1 MNYLI
6 QEESMWVYSDWTDED
21 VIKAGN
27 SNRFIIKNS
36 ITFSSSYNSTY
47 SVATY
52 LVSSQN
58 VPLEEFLI

>member
-1 MNYLI
+1 MKYLL

-21 VIKAGN
+21 IIKARNGH
-27 SNRFIIKNS
+27 RFIIKNS

-58 VPLEEFLI
+58 VKLEDFLI